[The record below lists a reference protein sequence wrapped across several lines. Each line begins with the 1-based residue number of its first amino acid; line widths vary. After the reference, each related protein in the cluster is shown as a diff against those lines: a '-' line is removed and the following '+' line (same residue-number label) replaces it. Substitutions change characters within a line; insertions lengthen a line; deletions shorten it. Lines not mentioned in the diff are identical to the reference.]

1 MVGSDY
7 FVENIF
13 SGNADRFLDGLLYL
27 RSFQVLQK
35 IERHDQVETVILV
48 RDVGHI
54 GHFHIWLD
62 IWGREFVGVSGEID
76 SVGVDAKKSQPTD
89 KMSKAAADL
98 QTIFWIQRQF
108 YDEGS
113 GKIHRIIENFTP

>member
-54 GHFHIWLD
+54 GHFHIRLD

-76 SVGVDAKKSQPTD
+76 SVGVDAKKSQPAD
-89 KMSKAAADL
+89 KVAEAAADL
-98 QTIFWIQRQF
+98 QTIFGIQRQF
-108 YDEGS
+108 YDECS
-113 GKIHRIIENFTP
+113 NKIHCVVKNLAP